1 MKSVD
6 AFRALAAAK
15 ARAAELGCRV
25 TIAVVDEAGHLK
37 AYERM
42 DGAEVAG
49 VQLAPDKAF
58 TALSNRIE
66 THELGRQSQPGG
78 PFFGIHTTWGG
89 RMCIFAGGVPIR
101 VGGEV
106 VGAVG
111 VSGGSAEEDL
121 ACAQAGAADGE

>member
-1 MKSVD
+1 MKSAD
-6 AFRALAAAK
+6 AFQALAAAK
-15 ARAAELGCRV
+15 AKAEELGCRV

-58 TALSNRIE
+58 TALANRIS

-78 PFFGIHTTWGG
+78 PFFGIHTAWGG
-89 RMCIFAGGVPIR
+89 RMCIFAGGVPIHR
-101 VGGEV
+101 SGDV

-121 ACAQAGAADGE
+121 ACAEAGAQAAE